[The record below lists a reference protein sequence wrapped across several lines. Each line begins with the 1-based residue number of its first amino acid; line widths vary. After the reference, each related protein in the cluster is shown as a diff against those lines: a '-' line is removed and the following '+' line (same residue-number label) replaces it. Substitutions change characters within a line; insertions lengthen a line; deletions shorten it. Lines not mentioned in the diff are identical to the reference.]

1 MEITFELIQ
10 DLKPDSRVF
19 WLSKCSCKELKEL
32 VATKLTNRKQ
42 RREFGFKTSLKKIA
56 VIEVIINLIENFKE
70 LLEEEE
76 MTIDDLKAMGERAF
90 NKFVALE
97 LNTYNARRLRGI
109 LRASGIEVDTKADRD
124 VLLDKIIDLVTE
136 E

>member
-10 DLKPDSRVF
+10 DLKPDSRIF

-76 MTIDDLKAMGERAF
+76 MTIDDFKAMGERGF
-90 NKFVALE
+90 NKFMVGIYD
-97 LNTYNARRLRGI
+97 NYNARKLRAVF
-109 LRASGIEVDTKADRD
+109 RASGIEVDTKASMEE
-124 VLLDKIIDLVTE
+124 LL
-136 E
+136 